1 MTRALIGAS
10 ALLLAGC
17 SMTPAYERPA
27 PPVPATLPQG
37 EAYAAPAAGETAGL
51 AWTELVQDARLRTVI
66 ERALA
71 NNRDL
76 RAAIAN
82 VQSAR
87 AGRDYWRV
95 RARSRSCLLYT
106 SPSPRDRG

>member
-87 AGRDYWRV
+87 AISRAARGAAADGDGR
-95 RARSRSCLLYT
+95 
-106 SPSPRDRG
+106 RGRQPDAAE

>member
-51 AWTELVQDARLRTVI
+51 AWTQLVQDARLRIIATCARRSPMSSR
-66 ERALA
+66 RAP
-71 NNRDL
+71 N
-76 RAAIAN
+76 IAC
-82 VQSAR
+82 SAR
-87 AGRDYWRV
+87 
-95 RARSRSCLLYT
+95 RSC
-106 SPSPRDRG
+106 RR

>member
-1 MTRALIGAS
+1 MTRVLIGIS
-10 ALLLAGC
+10 ALMLAGC

-27 PPVPATLPQG
+27 APVPATLPQG
-37 EAYAAPAAGETAGL
+37 EAYAPRPAGAQAGL
-51 AWTELVQDARLRTVI
+51 AWTQLVQDARLRTI
-66 ERALA
+66 IDRALA

-87 AGRDYWRV
+87 AQYR
-95 RARSRSCLLYT
+95 
-106 SPSPRDRG
+106 

>member
-51 AWTELVQDARLRTVI
+51 AWTELVQDGAWEITF
-66 ERALA
+66 EC
-71 NNRDL
+71 
-76 RAAIAN
+76 
-82 VQSAR
+82 
-87 AGRDYWRV
+87 Y
-95 RARSRSCLLYT
+95 
-106 SPSPRDRG
+106 